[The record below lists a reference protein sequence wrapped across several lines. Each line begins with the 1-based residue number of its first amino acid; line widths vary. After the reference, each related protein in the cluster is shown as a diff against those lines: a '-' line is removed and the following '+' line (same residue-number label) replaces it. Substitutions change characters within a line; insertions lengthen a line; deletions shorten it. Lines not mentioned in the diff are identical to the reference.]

1 MQADDFSLMK
11 IEDFL
16 SEEEHDIVSAYS
28 PGFSRK
34 PDLGSSPAILAV
46 DFTYSFVGDDV
57 PILDSIKKWPKSAGH
72 SAWEAVRKAVT
83 IVNAAR
89 ELSIPIYNTAAPGEI
104 KSPVGFGSKTRREG
118 DDFGATTIVEEL
130 APKTA
135 DDHII
140 RKIYPSAF
148 FATNLASELVKNR
161 IDTLLVMGGTTS
173 GCVRASVV
181 DASSYHFHVGL
192 ISDAVF
198 DRINISNIVNLF
210 DMKMKYADVLTAK
223 EALKY
228 LRNVPS
234 GSRGKF

>member
-11 IEDFL
+11 IDDFL
-16 SEEEHDIVSAYS
+16 DKEEHEIVSAYS
-28 PGFSRK
+28 PGFSRR
-34 PDLGSSPAILAV
+34 PELGSSPAVLAV

-72 SAWEAVRKAVT
+72 FAWEAVRKAATV
-83 IVNAAR
+83 VNAAR
-89 ELSIPIYNTAAPGEI
+89 QLSLPIYYTAAPSEI
-104 KSPVGFGSKTRREG
+104 KSRVGFGSKTRREG

-135 DDHII
+135 NDHII

-148 FATNLASELVKNR
+148 FATNLASELVKER

-181 DASSYHFHVGL
+181 DASSYHFQVGL

-198 DRINISNIVNLF
+198 DRIKISNIVSLF
-210 DMKMKYADVLTAK
+210 DMKMKYADILTTA
-223 EALKY
+223 EALEY

-234 GSRGKF
+234 GGRGKI